1 MAFSDTKPEVLMQI
15 SDSMH
20 GTIHRLL
27 IANRGEIAVRIM
39 RTAHEMGIETVAVYS
54 DADADALHV
63 QCADRAVHIGASPS
77 DESYLLGDVLI
88 DAAKRAG
95 ADAIHPGYGFLSEN
109 PVFARACEDEGIV
122 FVGPSADAIEQM
134 GAKQIAK
141 NIAIEAGVPVVPGY
155 QGEDQSDERLIMEAK
170 SIELPLLIK
179 ASAGGGG
186 RGMRLVHSLDALE
199 DAIADARSESQRA
212 FGDDTLL
219 LERYLERTRHIEVQV
234 LADHHGNVIHL
245 GERECSIQ
253 RRYQK
258 IIEESPSPVVDAA
271 LRERM
276 GADAVALAKKMN
288 YVNAGTVEF
297 IVDGE
302 GNYFF
307 LEMNTRLQVE
317 HPVTEEVYGM
327 DLVRAQLQIA
337 MGLPIEIEQ
346 EYVTPLVSAIEVRL
360 YAEDPANDFMPTNG
374 KLWRWALDDMEGIR
388 IDSGVREGDE
398 VSTYYDPMLA
408 KLISVAPTREE
419 ARRRMIRALRS
430 MEIAGVETNR
440 EFLVDLLEHKAWQS
454 GDTHTHFIDEHFPD
468 GWTPTIDSEDLRE
481 AAIAAV
487 LADYNRRMA
496 VRSHLPHLQGG
507 YRNNAFAPLSDV
519 FTAAEQEVVVH
530 YRSVGRHFT
539 PNRLVFDIFAS
550 ADDKEPTRW
559 TAKIVVDA
567 PGNNAPEHRQRV
579 RVQSPDG
586 MMRVWTVSS
595 HVDAFYVHSMDVAV
609 TLQRSP
615 RFPLPEEEIEE
626 GSCVAPMSGT
636 VLRLLVEEGE
646 RVDAGQTLM
655 VLEAMKMEHR
665 VTAPETGI
673 VASLSV
679 EQGDNV
685 NSGVVLAVVEG
696 EDGEDNET

>member
-1 MAFSDTKPEVLMQI
+1 MAFSDTKTEVLMQI

-39 RTAHEMGIETVAVYS
+39 RTAHQMGIETVAVYS

-63 QCADRAVHIGASPS
+63 QTADRAVHIGPSPS
-77 DESYLLGDVLI
+77 EESYLLGEVLI
-88 DAAKRAG
+88 EAAKRTG

-109 PVFARACEDEGIV
+109 PTFARACEDSGIV
-122 FVGPSADAIEQM
+122 FVGPSADAIERM
-134 GAKQIAK
+134 GGKQIAK
-141 NIAIEAGVPVVPGY
+141 NIAIDAGVPVVPGY
-155 QGEDQSDERLIMEAK
+155 QGEDQSDERLIVEAK

-219 LERYLERTRHIEVQV
+219 LERYLERTRHIEIQV
-234 LADHHGNVIHL
+234 LADQHGHVIHL

-297 IVDGE
+297 IVDGD
-302 GNYFF
+302 GNYYF

-317 HPVTEEVYGM
+317 HPVTEEVYGI
-327 DLVRAQLQIA
+327 DLVRAQLEIA
-337 MGLPIEIEQ
+337 MGLPLKITQ
-346 EYVTPLVSAIEVRL
+346 EYVIPLVSAIEVRL
-360 YAEDPANDFMPTNG
+360 YAEDPASDFMPASG
-374 KLWRWALDDMEGIR
+374 PLWRWKIEDMEGVR
-388 IDSGVREGDE
+388 VDSGVREGDE

-430 MEIAGVETNR
+430 MEVAGVKTNR
-440 EFLVDLLEHKAWQS
+440 ELLIDLLEHHAWKS
-454 GDTHTHFIDEHFPD
+454 GDTHTHFIDQHFPD
-468 GWTPTIDSEDLRE
+468 GWSQATNSADLQE
-481 AAIAAV
+481 AAIATV
-487 LADYNRRMA
+487 FADYNRRMRE
-496 VRSHLPHLQGG
+496 RSHLPHLQGG
-507 YRNNAFAPLSDV
+507 YRNNVFAPLSDV
-519 FTAAEQEVVVH
+519 FTAGEQEIVVH
-530 YRSVGRHFT
+530 YRPVGRHFT
-539 PNRLVFDIFAS
+539 PNHLTLDVFAS
-550 ADDKEPTRW
+550 ADDSEPTRW
-559 TAKIVVDA
+559 SADISADA
-567 PGNNAPEHRQRV
+567 SGDTVRV
-579 RVQSPDG
+579 RTPDG
-586 MMRVWTVSS
+586 MMRRWNVHS
-595 HVDAFYVHSMDVAV
+595 HVDAAKGVDAIYVHSMDAAV
-609 TLQRSP
+609 TLTRSP
-615 RFPLPEEEIEE
+615 RFPLPEEEVEE
-626 GSCVAPMSGT
+626 GSCIAPMSGT
-636 VLRLLVEEGE
+636 VLRLNVEEGE
-646 RVDAGQTLM
+646 RVEAGQTLM
-655 VLEAMKMEHR
+655 VIEAMKMEHR

-673 VASLSV
+673 VVSLSV
-679 EQGDNV
+679 AQGESVD
-685 NSGVVLAVVEG
+685 SGTVLAVVEG
-696 EDGEDNET
+696 EEDDE